1 MGDAYNGG
9 RNGGR
14 CFIFPLFSL
23 SFLKKHPAA
32 GGDVML

>member
-1 MGDAYNGG
+1 MGDAY
-9 RNGGR
+9 NGGR